1 LNVYGEKIWSEELS
15 RIIEFAVEKEATALV
30 SKKYSTSLAEAQEN
44 YFIPSFIPDNND
56 FTFMGRVLRHITET
70 ISKGCYIDHL
80 SSWYDAGGNQM
91 FGLRYVNYV

>member
-1 LNVYGEKIWSEELS
+1 
-15 RIIEFAVEKEATALV
+15 
-30 SKKYSTSLAEAQEN
+30 
-44 YFIPSFIPDNND
+44 
-56 FTFMGRVLRHITET
+56 MGRVLRHITET